1 MLLSQDLGDLGGNT
15 GNKAFNVFICG
26 RQNLEVAA
34 CPSLVGLCRKTRDK
48 MVAARGVAKSEW
60 PCNMLLLKAHVL
72 KRIFPGFNSE
82 DLKLFIQLREIN

>member
-1 MLLSQDLGDLGGNT
+1 M

-48 MVAARGVAKSEW
+48 MVAARGGCQEGVGRL
-60 PCNMLLLKAHVL
+60 PCNMLLLGGHVL
-72 KRIFPGFNSE
+72 KRIFLGFNSE